1 MNIDI
6 IKDVFTW
13 LGGIGTIFFIP
24 KLYIEYRKQKKLQ
37 EEQTINNKELQK
49 NQHQLDK
56 ELAELKS
63 KQDGILFISNKQY
76 EKEFELFV
84 SLLELQGE
92 FILSFNSVI
101 NQIEKRPTLSQE
113 EEVNLL
119 KNRIHAVVSTRDQLL
134 TFITKYGVLMPEKV
148 SECID
153 IIIDINDQRN
163 FYIEQHYITKEMKM
177 DDSNYRFVFV
187 QSGELVKMHSDSLNK
202 EIKSYLSSL
211 KVYR

>member
-1 MNIDI
+1 M
-6 IKDVFTW
+6 
-13 LGGIGTIFFIP
+13 
-24 KLYIEYRKQKKLQ
+24 
-37 EEQTINNKELQK
+37 QK

-56 ELAELKS
+56 ELTELKA

-84 SLLELQGE
+84 MLLELQGE

-101 NQIEKRPTLSQE
+101 NQIEKRPNLSQE

-119 KNRIHAVVSTRDQLL
+119 KNRMHAVISTRDQLL
-134 TFITKYGVLMPEKV
+134 IFITKYGVFMPEQV
-148 SECID
+148 SGCID
-153 IIIDINDQRN
+153 LIIDINDQRN

-177 DDSNYRFVFV
+177 DDSIYRFVFV
-187 QSGELVKMHSDSLNK
+187 ESGELVKMHSDSLNK